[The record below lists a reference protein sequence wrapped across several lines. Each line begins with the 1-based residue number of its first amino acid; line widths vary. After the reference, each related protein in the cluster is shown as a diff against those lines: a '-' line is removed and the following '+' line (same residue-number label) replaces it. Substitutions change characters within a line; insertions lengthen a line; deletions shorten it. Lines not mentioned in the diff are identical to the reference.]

1 MSDVATEG
9 SLRPIARPRH
19 TVYLLLAVFAFAAV
33 GAVRAGQVAQAP
45 PHSRVPQYLVLL
57 LAEWGLFY
65 YAAMGPRR
73 AGVPLSE
80 IFDVRGWSFRPA
92 GSSDPSEAPA
102 KVRVGPARLLG
113 TLLLAGAFW
122 IAAGLILAGVK
133 RATDLLG
140 GATAAEAQRTSR
152 LLIPHGGVE
161 AVLWVPLSIS
171 AGICEEFVFRGY
183 LQRQLAALTKSP
195 VAGLLLSA
203 LVFGVA
209 HGYQGVSSVV
219 VITVFGVL
227 FGILA
232 HLSRSLVPGIIAH
245 AWQDLASGLFR
256 M

>member
-1 MSDVATEG
+1 VNDVAREDD
-9 SLRPIARPRH
+9 LRPIARPRH
-19 TVYLLLAVFAFAAV
+19 TLVLVLVVFAFAAL
-33 GAVRAGQVAQAP
+33 GAVRAGRVAEAP

-65 YAAMGPRR
+65 YAAVGPRR

-80 IFDVRGWSFRPA
+80 IFGVRGWSFARA
-92 GSSDPSEAPA
+92 GSSGGSEAQA
-102 KVRVGPARLLG
+102 RVRVGPARLLG

-122 IAAGLILAGVK
+122 ITAGVILVAVK
-133 RATDLLG
+133 RATDWLG
-140 GATAAEAQRTSR
+140 GATAAEAQRTRR
-152 LLIPHGGVE
+152 LMIPHGGIE
-161 AVLWVPLSIS
+161 ALLWVPLSIS

-183 LQRQLAALTKSP
+183 LQRQLAALTRSP

-219 VITVFGVL
+219 VITVYGVL
-227 FGILA
+227 FGVLA
-232 HLSRSLVPGIIAH
+232 HLSRSLVPGILAH